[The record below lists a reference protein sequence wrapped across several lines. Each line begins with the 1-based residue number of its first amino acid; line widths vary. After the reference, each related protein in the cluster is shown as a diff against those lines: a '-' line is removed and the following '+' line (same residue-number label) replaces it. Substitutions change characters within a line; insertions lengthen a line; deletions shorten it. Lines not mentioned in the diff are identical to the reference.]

1 MQAAAI
7 VASIVYD
14 AANRADMVPRK
25 PLPAALPP
33 RTAAPAP

>member
-1 MQAAAI
+1 MEAAAI
-7 VASIVYD
+7 VASVVYD

-33 RTAAPAP
+33 RTAPPSE